1 MSPSPAVRPA
11 PAAADPLLAWR
22 DEFPLATRT
31 THLISHSLGAMPRRA
46 RARLAEYLDR
56 WDGRGIRSWGDAWWR
71 LPIEVGDVL
80 APVLG
85 APPGSITM
93 HPNVTLAQ
101 ATVLSSIDFSGAR
114 NRLVSTELD
123 FPSCLYL
130 YEGQADRGAVVVRVP
145 SADGITIDA
154 GRVCEA
160 IDERTALVAISG
172 VIFRS
177 AAIVDL
183 PPIVERAHAVGAPVL
198 VDAYQW
204 VGIVPLDVTALGV
217 DYLTGGS
224 VKYLCGGPG
233 AGFLYVRP
241 DLLPA
246 TRPRLT
252 GWMAHPEPFGFDP
265 GPMRYCD
272 DGMRMLNGTPHVP
285 CLYAARA
292 GYEIVAQIGVEAIR
306 ARSRRL
312 TDRIVEF
319 AVAEGWPVRSPLDGS
334 RRGGSVSLG
343 VPEPERVQAELDRRD
358 VLCDWRPGVG
368 IRFGPHFYNT
378 DDDVERG
385 LAETRS
391 IVDGLRSS

>member
-1 MSPSPAVRPA
+1 MSTTPSPAV
-11 PAAADPLLAWR
+11 ADPLLAWR

-46 RARLAEYLDR
+46 RARLAAYLDL
-56 WDGRGIRSWGDAWWR
+56 WDERGIRAWNDAWWM

-80 APVLG
+80 GRVIG
-85 APPGSITM
+85 APPGSVSM

-101 ATVLSSIDFSGAR
+101 ATVLSSIDFAAGR
-114 NRLVSTELD
+114 DTIVCTELD

-130 YEGQADRGAVVVRVP
+130 YAGQADRGARVTRVA
-145 SADGITIDA
+145 SADGLTIDA
-154 GRVCEA
+154 GRVCAA
-160 IDERTALVAISG
+160 IDESTALVAISG
-172 VIFRS
+172 VIFKS
-177 AAIVDL
+177 AAIVDVA
-183 PPIVERAHAVGAPVL
+183 PIVARAHAVGAPVL
-198 VDAYQW
+198 LDAYQW
-204 VGIVPLDVTALGV
+204 CGIVPLDVAALGV
-217 DYLTGGS
+217 DYLVGGS

-241 DLLPA
+241 DLLPS

-252 GWMAHPEPFGFDP
+252 GWTAHPEPFGFDP
-265 GPMRYCD
+265 GPMRWRD
-272 DGMRMLNGTPHVP
+272 DGLRFLNGTPHVP

-292 GYEIVAQIGVEAIR
+292 GYEIVGEIGVEAIR
-306 ARSRRL
+306 AKSMRL
-312 TDRIVEF
+312 TARIVEF
-319 AVAEGWPVRSPLDGS
+319 AQAEGWPVNSPLDGA

-368 IRFGPHFYNT
+368 IRLGPHFYNS

-385 LAETRS
+385 LSELKS
-391 IVDGLRSS
+391 VVDGLRP

>member
-1 MSPSPAVRPA
+1 VTPAEA
-11 PAAADPLLAWR
+11 LAADPLLAWR
-22 DEFPLATRT
+22 EEFPLATRT

-46 RARLAEYLDR
+46 RARVAAYLDQ
-56 WDGRGIRSWGDAWWR
+56 WDERGIRSWGDAWWN
-71 LPIEVGDVL
+71 LPVEMGDVL

-85 APPGSITM
+85 ASRGSVTVQ
-93 HPNVTLAQ
+93 PNVTIAQ
-101 ATVLSSIDFSGAR
+101 AIVLSSIDFSGKR
-114 NRLVSTELD
+114 NRIVCTELD

-130 YEGQADRGAVVVRVP
+130 YEGQADRGARMVRV
-145 SADGITIDA
+145 SSDDGITVDA
-154 GRVCEA
+154 QRVCDA
-160 IDERTALVAISG
+160 IDETTAIVAVSG

-183 PPIVERAHAVGAPVL
+183 APIVARAHAVGAPVL

-233 AGFLYVRP
+233 GGFLYVLP
-241 DLLPA
+241 DRLST

-252 GWMAHPEPFGFDP
+252 GWMAHPEPFGFDA
-265 GPMRYCD
+265 GPMRWRD
-272 DGMRMLNGTPHVP
+272 DGLRFLNGTPHVP
-285 CLYAARA
+285 ALYAARA
-292 GYEIVAQIGVEAIR
+292 GWEIVAEVGVEAIR
-306 ARSRRL
+306 AKSLRL
-312 TDRIVEF
+312 TSRIVSF
-319 AVAEGWPVRSPLDGS
+319 AQAEGWTVNSPLDGA

-343 VPEPERVQAELDRRD
+343 VPDPESVHAELDRRD

-378 DDDVERG
+378 DEDVERG
-385 LAETRS
+385 LVELKS
-391 IVDGLRSS
+391 IVDTKR

>member
-1 MSPSPAVRPA
+1 MTPAEA
-11 PAAADPLLAWR
+11 LAADPLLAWR
-22 DEFPLATRT
+22 EEFPLATRT

-46 RARLAEYLDR
+46 RARVAAYLDQ
-56 WDGRGIRSWGDAWWR
+56 WDERGIRSWGDAWWN
-71 LPIEVGDVL
+71 LPVEMGDVL

-85 APPGSITM
+85 ASRGSVTVQ
-93 HPNVTLAQ
+93 PNVTIAQ
-101 ATVLSSIDFSGAR
+101 AIVLSSIDFSGKR
-114 NRLVSTELD
+114 NRIVCTELD

-130 YEGQADRGAVVVRVP
+130 YEGQADRGARMVRV
-145 SADGITIDA
+145 SSDDGITVDA
-154 GRVCEA
+154 QRVCDA
-160 IDERTALVAISG
+160 IDETTAIVAVSG

-183 PPIVERAHAVGAPVL
+183 APIVARAHAVGAPVL

-233 AGFLYVRP
+233 GGFLYVRP
-241 DLLPA
+241 DRLST

-252 GWMAHPEPFGFDP
+252 GWMAHPEPFGFDA
-265 GPMRYCD
+265 GPMRWRD
-272 DGMRMLNGTPHVP
+272 DGLRFLNGTPHVP
-285 CLYAARA
+285 ALYAARA
-292 GYEIVAQIGVEAIR
+292 GWEIVAEVGVEAIR
-306 ARSRRL
+306 AKSLRL
-312 TDRIVEF
+312 TSRIVSF
-319 AVAEGWPVRSPLDGS
+319 AQAEGWTVNSPLDGA

-343 VPEPERVQAELDRRD
+343 VPDPESVHAELDRRD

-378 DDDVERG
+378 DEDVERG
-385 LAETRS
+385 LVELKS
-391 IVDGLRSS
+391 IVDTKR

>member
-1 MSPSPAVRPA
+1 MSTPPVVGP
-11 PAAADPLLAWR
+11 AADPLLAWR

-46 RARLAEYLDR
+46 RARVAEYLDR
-56 WDGRGIRSWGDAWWR
+56 WDERGIRSWGDAWWM
-71 LPIEVGDVL
+71 LPLEVGDVL

-85 APPGSITM
+85 APSGSITM

-101 ATVLSSIDFSGAR
+101 ATVLSAISFAAPR
-114 NRLVSTELD
+114 NGLVCTELD

-130 YEGQADRGAVVVRVP
+130 YEGQADRGAVVTRVP
-145 SADGITIDA
+145 SDDGMTIDA
-154 GRVCEA
+154 QRVCDA
-160 IDERTALVAISG
+160 IDETTAVVAVSG

-183 PPIVERAHAVGAPVL
+183 APIVSRAHAVGAVVL

-241 DLLPA
+241 DLLA
-246 TRPRLT
+246 TTRPRLT
-252 GWMAHPEPFGFDP
+252 GWMAHPDPFAFDS
-265 GPMRYCD
+265 GPMRWRD
-272 DGMRMLNGTPHVP
+272 DGLRLMNGTPHVP

-292 GYEIVAQIGVEAIR
+292 GYEIVAEIGVAAIR
-306 ARSRRL
+306 DKSQRL
-312 TDRIVEF
+312 TARIVDF
-319 AVAEGWPVRSPLDGS
+319 AQAEGWPVHSPLDGA

-343 VPEPERVQAELDRRD
+343 VPRAEQVQAELDRRD

-378 DDDVERG
+378 DEDVERG
-385 LAETRS
+385 LAETKS
-391 IVDGLRSS
+391 IVDGLRP

>member
-1 MSPSPAVRPA
+1 MTTPPVVPPA
-11 PAAADPLLAWR
+11 AAADPLLAWR

-46 RARLAEYLDR
+46 RARVAAYLDQ
-56 WDGRGIRSWGDAWWR
+56 WDERGIRSWGDAWWM
-71 LPIEVGDVL
+71 LPLEVGDVL
-80 APVLG
+80 APVIG
-85 APPGSITM
+85 APAGSITM

-101 ATVLSSIDFSGAR
+101 ATVLSSISFAGAR
-114 NRLVSTELD
+114 NRLVCTELD

-130 YEGQADRGAVVVRVP
+130 YEGQADRGARVTRVP
-145 SADGITIDA
+145 SSDGITIDA
-154 GRVCEA
+154 QRVCDA
-160 IDERTALVAISG
+160 IDETTAVVAISG

-177 AAIVDL
+177 ASIVDVA
-183 PPIVERAHAVGAPVL
+183 PIIARAHAVGAPVL
-198 VDAYQW
+198 LDAYQW

-241 DLLPA
+241 DRLA
-246 TRPRLT
+246 TTRPRLT

-265 GPMRYCD
+265 GPMRYRD
-272 DGMRMLNGTPHVP
+272 DGLRLLNGTPHVP

-292 GYEIVAQIGVEAIR
+292 GYEIVAEIGIAAIR
-306 ARSRRL
+306 ARSQRL
-312 TDRIVEF
+312 TARIVAF
-319 AVAEGWPVRSPLDGS
+319 AQAEGWPVNSPLDGA

-343 VPEPERVQAELDRRD
+343 VPSPERVQAELDRRD

-378 DDDVERG
+378 DEDVERG
-385 LAETRS
+385 LGELKS
-391 IVDGLRSS
+391 VVDGMR

>member
-1 MSPSPAVRPA
+1 VTPAEVL
-11 PAAADPLLAWR
+11 AADPLLAWR
-22 DEFPLATRT
+22 EEFPLATRT

-46 RARLAEYLDR
+46 RARVAAYLDQ
-56 WDGRGIRSWGDAWWR
+56 WDERGIRSWGDAWWN
-71 LPIEVGDVL
+71 LPVEMGDVL

-85 APPGSITM
+85 ASRGSVTVQ
-93 HPNVTLAQ
+93 PNVTIAQ
-101 ATVLSSIDFSGAR
+101 AIVLSSIDFSGKR
-114 NRLVSTELD
+114 NRIVCTELD

-130 YEGQADRGAVVVRVP
+130 YEGQADRGARMVRV
-145 SADGITIDA
+145 SSDDGITVDA
-154 GRVCEA
+154 QRVCDA
-160 IDERTALVAISG
+160 IDETTAIVAVSG

-183 PPIVERAHAVGAPVL
+183 APIVARAHAVGAPVL

-233 AGFLYVRP
+233 GGFLYVLP
-241 DLLPA
+241 DRLST

-252 GWMAHPEPFGFDP
+252 GWMAHPEPFGFDA
-265 GPMRYCD
+265 GPMRWRD
-272 DGMRMLNGTPHVP
+272 DGLRFLNGTPHVP
-285 CLYAARA
+285 ALYAARA
-292 GYEIVAQIGVEAIR
+292 GWEIVAEVGVEAIR
-306 ARSRRL
+306 AKSLRL
-312 TDRIVEF
+312 TSRIVSF
-319 AVAEGWPVRSPLDGS
+319 AQAEGWTVNSPLDGA

-343 VPEPERVQAELDRRD
+343 VPDPESVHAELDRRD

-378 DDDVERG
+378 DEDVERG
-385 LAETRS
+385 LVELKS
-391 IVDGLRSS
+391 IVDTKR

>member
-1 MSPSPAVRPA
+1 MIPPPVLRAA
-11 PAAADPLLAWR
+11 PDPLLQWR

-46 RARLAEYLDR
+46 RARVAEYLDR
-56 WDGRGIRSWGDAWWR
+56 WDERGIRSWGDAWWM
-71 LPIEVGDVL
+71 LPLEVGDVL

-85 APPGSITM
+85 APAGSITM

-101 ATVLSSIDFSGAR
+101 ATVLSAISFTAPR
-114 NRLVSTELD
+114 NGLVCTELD

-130 YEGQADRGAVVVRVP
+130 YEGQADRGAVVTRVP
-145 SADGITIDA
+145 SDDGMTIDA
-154 GRVCEA
+154 QRVCDA
-160 IDERTALVAISG
+160 IDETTAVVAVSG

-183 PPIVERAHAVGAPVL
+183 APIVARAHAVGAVVL

-233 AGFLYVRP
+233 GGFLYVRP
-241 DLLPA
+241 DRLSA

-252 GWMAHPEPFGFDP
+252 GWMAHPDPFSFDP
-265 GPMRYCD
+265 GPMRWRD
-272 DGMRMLNGTPHVP
+272 DGLRLLNGTPHVP
-285 CLYAARA
+285 CLYSARA
-292 GYEIVAQIGVEAIR
+292 GYEIVAEIGVAAIR
-306 ARSRRL
+306 AKSRRL
-312 TDRIVEF
+312 TARIVEF
-319 AVAEGWPVRSPLDGS
+319 AQAQGWPVHSPLDGE

-343 VPEPERVQAELDRRD
+343 VPRAEQVQAELDRRD

-368 IRFGPHFYNT
+368 IRLGPHFYT
-378 DDDVERG
+378 SDDDVERG
-385 LAETRS
+385 LSEMKDV
-391 IVDGLRSS
+391 VDGLR